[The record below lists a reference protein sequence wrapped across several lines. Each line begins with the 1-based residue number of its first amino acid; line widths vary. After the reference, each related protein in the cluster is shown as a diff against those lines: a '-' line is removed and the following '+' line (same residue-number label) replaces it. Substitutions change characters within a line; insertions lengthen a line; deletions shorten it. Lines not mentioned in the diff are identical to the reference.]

1 MPIIAAVIG
10 AIMTGLLYWFRYGD
24 GMAHIDRHLSDRR
37 AAKLRARSEA
47 AFRAA
52 PIRSIRD
59 PVDAAGVLMYQIAR
73 ARGMPTPEQ
82 EAVIEGE
89 LRAIAPPGDPLKARQ
104 AYIRHAAE
112 QAADAEVAIRH
123 VAPLLREKLSLSER
137 DDLERMLK
145 AVAAV
150 HQGPTQVQESLI
162 ARVVRAVANEV

>member
-37 AAKLRARSEA
+37 TARLRAQGEA

-73 ARGMPTPEQ
+73 ARGMPT
-82 EAVIEGE
+82 
-89 LRAIAPPGDPLKARQ
+89 
-104 AYIRHAAE
+104 
-112 QAADAEVAIRH
+112 
-123 VAPLLREKLSLSER
+123 VAPHSL
-137 DDLERMLK
+137 
-145 AVAAV
+145 
-150 HQGPTQVQESLI
+150 Q
-162 ARVVRAVANEV
+162 